1 MYVPSESISTE
12 SEENI
17 SVMVFLAV
25 DLDTGRYTLAYP
37 FLQLAAAKHS
47 VLTTHIHL
55 CTVHSVLC
63 TYNTVHS
70 GVGHIV
76 SLWLSIVHC
85 TMITGSTMPLP

>member
-1 MYVPSESISTE
+1 
-12 SEENI
+12 
-17 SVMVFLAV
+17 MVFLAV

-55 CTVHSVLC
+55 CTVHIQYCAYCIVVLG
-63 TYNTVHS
+63 TNN
-70 GVGHIV
+70 V

-85 TMITGSTMPLP
+85 TMITGSKMPLP